1 MEKTCGSIPL
11 NQYILPRRG
20 SQDRSAW
27 IEHSPLSRCD
37 WSLLKR
43 SVSFWKVELVNLS
56 AATSLPTLILGALKK
71 KICSEYVK
79 FSGGGEF
86 GVFEPRLN
94 LMIDGIEGAAEPG
107 IGGRDM
113 GLGKADAGT

>member
-56 AATSLPTLILGALKK
+56 ARYQPAYTHPYIYSFPVSPGARWCLQLLGVA
-71 KICSEYVK
+71 
-79 FSGGGEF
+79 
-86 GVFEPRLN
+86 
-94 LMIDGIEGAAEPG
+94 
-107 IGGRDM
+107 
-113 GLGKADAGT
+113 GL